1 MLRYFIVLFFI
12 FSLFAISR
20 KKYIFAVVKNL
31 NLNDM
36 KKIFLGLLAIVG
48 IVFFFT
54 ACGDDNNTGTPEQA
68 SATESG
74 KSLYDSYK
82 EYSAIEGTTT
92 EDNIKKTSAAL
103 SLYNSY
109 NAYNKNKEDSEW
121 VKEFATSAVYAIGED
136 KKEEAKTNLIAKLS
150 SETGV
155 TGSTVEGVATLV
167 EGLSTIFGN

>member
-20 KKYIFAVVKNL
+20 KKHIFAVVKHL

-48 IVFFFT
+48 MVFFFT

-74 KSLYDSYK
+74 TSLYDSYTSYETYK
-82 EYSAIEGTTT
+82 NDSTTVGTVQ
-92 EDNIKKTSAAL
+92 KVAAAA
-103 SLYNSY
+103 SLYKAY
-109 NAYNKNKEDSEW
+109 QAYNTNKDDSEW
-121 VKEFATSAVYAIGED
+121 VQAFATSAVTTIAEGE
-136 KKEEAKTNLIAKLS
+136 KETAKTALISALS
-150 SETGV
+150 NNNIATETTSENV
-155 TGSTVEGVATLV
+155 IQLADALAQ
-167 EGLSTIFGN
+167 IFG